1 MQYAKLSTREYFSFM
16 DVYNVCMR
24 TYACVCVYVCVC
36 HACAVCVHV
45 CVRAL
50 VCVCVSF
57 LFNLPAQGYV
67 VYRLSCAWQYFSTA
81 TNKLE

>member
-16 DVYNVCMR
+16 DVYNICMR
-24 TYACVCVYVCVC
+24 THACVYVCVC
-36 HACAVCVHV
+36 VCVCVCVHV
-45 CVRAL
+45 CVRAH

-57 LFNLPAQGYV
+57 LFNLPAQGHV
-67 VYRLSCAWQYFSTA
+67 VYRLSCAWQYFSTT

>member
-1 MQYAKLSTREYFSFM
+1 MR
-16 DVYNVCMR
+16 VCVV
-24 TYACVCVYVCVC
+24 CVCYVCVC
-36 HACAVCVHV
+36 VCSVCAGVCACARVC
-45 CVRAL
+45 
-50 VCVCVSF
+50 VCVCVS